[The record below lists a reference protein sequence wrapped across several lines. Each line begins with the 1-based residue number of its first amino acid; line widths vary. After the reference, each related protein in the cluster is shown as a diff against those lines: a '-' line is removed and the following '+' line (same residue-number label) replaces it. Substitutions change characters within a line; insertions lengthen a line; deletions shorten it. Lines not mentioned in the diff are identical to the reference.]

1 MDDNTKDLDDFNIP
15 LILTDEITI
24 QSNKD
29 IEILKIKNLIKL
41 KYLNNIKKLP
51 LNDQNYLN
59 KNFDSIKDE
68 VKKIECDI
76 REKTISINQSIKIQ
90 EIELKKLFNEKE
102 LLNKNKIQSDIIN
115 NQQKL
120 IDNYKKNNIKLKL
133 NLDQVEKTLEKEIS
147 FSKNFLIN
155 NEELKT
161 TINRYIIH
169 NKKLQNNINQL
180 KKDYL
185 EASFSK
191 SQINEMIVKIKF
203 YQEENTRLSSELASI
218 QKDYEITKNN
228 LSNVENEKNNI
239 YNQIKELNNSLNESK
254 TIPLIFELKNNN
266 NDSKNSDKLINI
278 NNKKPQKIKAP
289 SASEKDLDDQIND
302 IFN

>member
-169 NKKLQNNINQL
+169 NKQLQNNINQL

-228 LSNVENEKNNI
+228 LTNVENEKNNI

>member
-169 NKKLQNNINQL
+169 NKQLQNNINQL